1 MQAAIISHW
10 FTLILTSAMPQV
22 TDAIQQ
28 QLNDSS
34 KTLKRFL
41 LGQYFSDGLRI
52 TLGILLPSIIWYNLG
67 DINTGIAISLG
78 ALCVSIPDTPGPFEH
93 RRNAMLI
100 TMGLIF
106 GMALLTGLLV
116 KYSLLLAIFIAAS
129 CFFFSMMHVF
139 GSRAASVGVSV
150 LVVMILGIDQQ
161 VSFLQALYYALFVA
175 LGGAWY
181 FLLSLFSQKLRPY
194 RAAEQLL
201 GECIL
206 QVARFIELKS
216 NFYHHDIQIEEQ
228 YRKII
233 DQQAIVNEY
242 QEHVREILFKTRR
255 IINDSTPSGRVLL
268 LTFVDLVDLY
278 EQSMATHYNYADI
291 HAAYGSTGILPH
303 FEQVIKQMADEL
315 AHIGNGLH
323 NHQQI
328 QQIHHFIP
336 KLNLLKSKV
345 DELESQGY
353 KVQVLKR
360 ILINLRNISNRIE
373 RMYAHRH
380 DGKGLTEERSKEL
393 TRFVQ
398 PQVID
403 WNLFKAHLNTQSSH
417 FRHAARVALVC
428 TAAFIL
434 ARTFYQAQYSYWILL
449 TILVIL
455 KPGFSLT
462 KKRNYERVI
471 GTIVG
476 GIIGLVI
483 LKFFPGV
490 GARFAFL
497 TVLMILAFSFMRVN
511 YVVSVLFMT
520 PYVLI
525 VFSFT
530 GNDNGFSIAWERII
544 DTLIGATLAF
554 GASYFIFPS
563 WESHQLKNIMLDVVR
578 ANMDYLKTIVER
590 NDSHLSQSTYRLAR
604 KELYV
609 KSSNLTTAFQRMLT
623 EPKSKQLYA
632 DQVFRFT
639 VLNNQLTSYLAT
651 LSYQLKNGEQLSGE
665 DIKWARSVYALLHQ
679 TSEKLNQTNIVVGE
693 LHFAQSPQTSKLQA
707 DLFMAMHQTASDIKK
722 EVTNL
727 NFTN

>member
-1 MQAAIISHW
+1 
-10 FTLILTSAMPQV
+10 MPQV

-28 QLNDSS
+28 RLNESS

-41 LGQYFSDGLRI
+41 LSQYFNDGLRI
-52 TLGILLPSIIWYNLG
+52 TLGILLPSIICYNIG

-100 TMGLIF
+100 TLGLIF

-129 CFFFSMMHVF
+129 CFLFSMMHVF
-139 GSRAASVGVSV
+139 GARAASIGVSA

-161 VSFLQALYYALFVA
+161 VTIQQAVFYALLVA
-175 LGGAWY
+175 LGGFWY

-206 QVARFIELKS
+206 QVARFMEIKS
-216 NFYHHDIQIEEQ
+216 AFYHNQVNMQEQ

-233 DQQAIVNEY
+233 DQQAVVNEY

-255 IINDSTPSGRVLL
+255 IITDSTPSGRILL

-278 EQSMATHYNYADI
+278 EQSMATHYNYNDI
-291 HAAYGSTGILPH
+291 HQAYDNTGILPQ

-323 NHQQI
+323 NHQKTV
-328 QQIHHFIP
+328 QIHHFIP
-336 KLNLLKSKV
+336 KLNFLKSKV
-345 DELESQGY
+345 DQLEEQGH
-353 KVQVLKR
+353 KVHVLKR

-373 RMYAHRH
+373 RMYAHR
-380 DGKGLTEERSKEL
+380 DNSTGLTEERSKEL

-398 PQVID
+398 HQVVD
-403 WNLFKAHLNTQSSH
+403 WNMFRAHLNTQSSH

-428 TAAFIL
+428 TAAFML

-471 GTIVG
+471 GTIAG
-476 GIIGLVI
+476 GIIGLLI
-483 LKFFPGV
+483 LKFFPGT
-490 GARFAFL
+490 GPRFAFL
-497 TVLMILAFSFMRVN
+497 TALMVLAFSFMRVN

-530 GNDNGFSIAWERII
+530 GNDNGFSVAWERII
-544 DTLIGATLAF
+544 DTLIGAALAL

-563 WESHQLKNIMLDVVR
+563 WESHQLKTIMQQVIS

-590 NDSHLSQSTYRLAR
+590 NETHLSQSTYRLAR

-609 KSSNLTTAFQRMLT
+609 KSSNLTTAFQRMLS

-651 LSYQLKNGEQLSGE
+651 LSYQLKSGDQLSA
-665 DIKWARSVYALLHQ
+665 DDMKWARSVYSLLHKTCELLNEQ
-679 TSEKLNQTNIVVGE
+679 TSTAAA
-693 LHFAQSPQTSKLQA
+693 LHFAKSTQTSKLQA
-707 DLFMAMHQTASDIKK
+707 DLFMAMHQTAGDIKK
-722 EVTNL
+722 EVMSFK
-727 NFTN
+727 FTN